1 MQLFEAATLD
11 RKSGEAKGS
20 AVRHSGAP
28 HFPFNNHFPF
38 VLPKGASS
46 YASAGPRKIAKKVV
60 PRMTGRPAPYTLLLP
75 PREAGTSAFRWLYA
89 ALRADILAGRLRPG
103 SRLPATRDLAAQYS
117 LSRGTVVSAFE
128 ELKSEGYLHGSAG
141 SGTYVSTVL
150 PEHLLQ
156 VASEAAQKTSARKPR
171 PRRLSDYGVRVRAF
185 SNLESRPTRAFRANL
200 PALDLFPT
208 KIWTRLAERRLRR
221 LSMPQL
227 LGCDTMGYL
236 PLRTAVADYLNRSR
250 GTQCEPEQVM
260 IVSGTQ
266 EALDLAGRLILN
278 PGDQVCVEEPGY
290 PGAAMAFEALGAKI
304 CPVPVDSEGM
314 ELPGP
319 RARKAKL
326 VYVTPG
332 HQFPACTTMSL
343 ARRLQ
348 LLEWARRSC
357 AFIFEDDY
365 DSEFR
370 YVGRPIP
377 ALQGLDR
384 QGSVIFSGSFSK
396 VLFPSLRL
404 GYLVLPPDLVEQFAA
419 AKSILNRHAPPFEQT
434 VLCDFIVEGH
444 FGRHLRRMREV
455 YAERLSAL
463 MESAGRRLEGLL
475 ELSTVEAGLQTVGW
489 LPPGID
495 SEEARQAAEVRKVEV
510 TPLRVYTRGPVQ
522 REGLQMGFAAV
533 NPQEIRRGVHQLA
546 LALEELAR
554 PHL

>member
-1 MQLFEAATLD
+1 MA
-11 RKSGEAKGS
+11 
-20 AVRHSGAP
+20 
-28 HFPFNNHFPF
+28 
-38 VLPKGASS
+38 
-46 YASAGPRKIAKKVV
+46 
-60 PRMTGRPAPYTLLLP
+60 GRPAPYTLLLP
-75 PREAGTSAFRWLYA
+75 PREASTPAFRWLYA
-89 ALRADILAGRLRPG
+89 ALRADILVGRLRPG
-103 SRLPATRDLAAQYS
+103 SRLPATRDLAAQYG

-141 SGTYVSTVL
+141 SGTYVSSVL

-156 VASEAAQKTSARKPR
+156 VMQKASPKLSARKPR
-171 PRRLSDYGVRVRAF
+171 PRQLSDYGERVQAF
-185 SNLESRPTRAFRANL
+185 PNLESRPTRAFRANL

-208 KIWTRLAERRLRR
+208 KIWTRIAERRLRH
-221 LSMPQL
+221 LSIPQL

-250 GTQCEPEQVM
+250 GAQCTPEQVM
-260 IVSGTQ
+260 ILSGTQ

-304 CPVPVDSEGM
+304 CPAPVDSEGM
-314 ELPGP
+314 ELPGLS
-319 RARKAKL
+319 ARRAKL

-332 HQFPACTTMSL
+332 HQFPVGTTMSL

-348 LLEWARRSC
+348 LLEWARRSG
-357 AFIFEDDY
+357 ALIFEDDY

-370 YVGRPIP
+370 YAGRPVP

-384 QGSVIFSGSFSK
+384 QGLVIFSGSFSK

-419 AKSILNRHAPPFEQT
+419 AKSVLNRHAPPFEQT

-455 YAERLSAL
+455 YAERLSVL
-463 MESAGRRLEGLL
+463 MESARRRLAGLL
-475 ELSTVEAGLQTVGW
+475 ELSSVEAGLQTVGW
-489 LPPGID
+489 LQPGID
-495 SEEARQAAEVRKVEV
+495 SRAARRAAEARKVEV
-510 TPLRVYTRGPVQ
+510 IPLRVYSRGPVQ

-533 NPQEIRRGVHQLA
+533 DVQEIRRGVQQLA
-546 LALEELAR
+546 IALEELAR
-554 PHL
+554 SHL

>member
-1 MQLFEAATLD
+1 
-11 RKSGEAKGS
+11 
-20 AVRHSGAP
+20 
-28 HFPFNNHFPF
+28 
-38 VLPKGASS
+38 
-46 YASAGPRKIAKKVV
+46 
-60 PRMTGRPAPYTLLLP
+60 MTGRPAPYNLLLP
-75 PREAGTSAFRWLYA
+75 PREAGAPAFRWLYS

-103 SRLPATRDLAAQYS
+103 SRLPATRDLAGQYG

-141 SGTYVSTVL
+141 SGTYVSSVL

-156 VASEAAQKTSARKPR
+156 VAPEASHILLDPKPR
-171 PRRLSDYGVRVRAF
+171 ARQLSDYAERVQLF
-185 SNLESRPTRAFRANL
+185 SNLESRTTRAFRANL

-208 KIWTRLAERRLRR
+208 KIWMRLAERRLRR
-221 LSMPQL
+221 LSLPQL

-236 PLRTAVADYLNRSR
+236 PLRSAVADYLNRSR
-250 GTQCEPEQVM
+250 GTQCKPEQVM

-278 PGDQVCVEEPGY
+278 PGDRVCVEEPGY
-290 PGAAMAFEALGAKI
+290 PGAAMAFAALGAKI
-304 CPVPVDSEGM
+304 IPVPVDSEGM

-319 RARKAKL
+319 RTRKAKL

-332 HQFPACTTMSL
+332 HQFPVCTTMSL

-370 YVGRPIP
+370 YAGRPIP

-396 VLFPSLRL
+396 VLFPALRL

-419 AKSILNRHAPPFEQT
+419 AKSILNRHTAPFEQT

-463 MESAGRRLEGLL
+463 MESARRRLGGLL
-475 ELSTVEAGLQTVGW
+475 ELSSVEAGLQTVGW
-489 LPPGID
+489 LPAGVD
-495 SEEARQAAEVRKVEV
+495 SEAARKAAEMRKVEV
-510 TPLRVYTRGPVQ
+510 IPLRSYARSPLQ

-546 LALEELAR
+546 LALEELTR
-554 PHL
+554 THL

>member
-1 MQLFEAATLD
+1 MA
-11 RKSGEAKGS
+11 
-20 AVRHSGAP
+20 
-28 HFPFNNHFPF
+28 
-38 VLPKGASS
+38 
-46 YASAGPRKIAKKVV
+46 
-60 PRMTGRPAPYTLLLP
+60 GRPAPYTLVLL
-75 PREAGTSAFRWLYA
+75 PREAGTAAFRWLYA
-89 ALRADILAGRLRPG
+89 ALRAEILTGRLRPG
-103 SRLPATRDLAAQYS
+103 SRLPSTRDLAAQYG

-156 VASEAAQKTSARKPR
+156 VAPQASPKFSAGKTR
-171 PRRLSDYGVRVRAF
+171 PRQLSDYGVRVQSF
-185 SNLESRPTRAFRANL
+185 PNLESRPTRAFRANL

-221 LSMPQL
+221 LSLPQL

-250 GTQCEPEQVM
+250 GTQCKPEQVM

-290 PGAAMAFEALGAKI
+290 PGAAMAFEALGTKI
-304 CPVPVDSEGM
+304 LPVPVDGEGM
-314 ELPGP
+314 ELP
-319 RARKAKL
+319 RVRKAKL

-332 HQFPACTTMSL
+332 HQFPVGTTMSL

-348 LLEWARRSC
+348 LLEWARRSG
-357 AFIFEDDY
+357 ALIFEDDY

-370 YVGRPIP
+370 YSGRPIP

-384 QGSVIFSGSFSK
+384 QGLDRQGLVLFCGSFSK

-404 GYLVLPPDLVEQFAA
+404 GYLVLPHDLVEYFAA
-419 AKSILNRHAPPFEQT
+419 AKSVLNRHAAPFEQT

-455 YAERLSAL
+455 YAERLSTL
-463 MESAGRRLEGLL
+463 MESARRNLAGLL
-475 ELSTVEAGLQTVGW
+475 ELSSVEAGLQTVGW
-489 LPPGID
+489 LPQGVD
-495 SEEARQAAEVRKVEV
+495 GKAARQAAEARKGEV
-510 TPLRVYTRGPVQ
+510 IPLRVYSRGPLQ

-546 LALEELAR
+546 LALEELTR
-554 PHL
+554 

>member
-1 MQLFEAATLD
+1 
-11 RKSGEAKGS
+11 
-20 AVRHSGAP
+20 
-28 HFPFNNHFPF
+28 
-38 VLPKGASS
+38 
-46 YASAGPRKIAKKVV
+46 
-60 PRMTGRPAPYTLLLP
+60 MTGRAAPYTLLLP

-103 SRLPATRDLAAQYS
+103 SRLPATRDLAHQYE
-117 LSRGTVVSAFE
+117 LSRGTVVSAFD

-141 SGTYVSTVL
+141 SGTYVSSVL

-156 VASEAAQKTSARKPR
+156 VASEATQKTSARKPR
-171 PRRLSDYGVRVRAF
+171 PRRLSDYGVRVQSF
-185 SNLESRPTRAFRANL
+185 PNLESRPTRAFRANL

-221 LSMPQL
+221 LSIPQL
-227 LGCDTMGYL
+227 LGCDTMGYP
-236 PLRTAVADYLNRSR
+236 PLRTAVADYLNQSR
-250 GTQCEPEQVM
+250 GTQCRPEQVM

-290 PGAAMAFEALGAKI
+290 PGAAMTFEALGAKI
-304 CPVPVDSEGM
+304 SPVPVDGEGM

-332 HQFPACTTMSL
+332 HQFPVCTTMSL
-343 ARRLQ
+343 PRRLQ
-348 LLEWARRSC
+348 LLEWARHSR

-370 YVGRPIP
+370 YAGRPIP
-377 ALQGLDR
+377 ALLGLDR

-404 GYLVLPPDLVEQFAA
+404 GYLVLPSDLVEQFAA

-455 YAERLSAL
+455 YAERLAAL
-463 MESAGRRLEGLL
+463 IESARGRLGGLL
-475 ELSTVEAGLQTVGW
+475 ELSSVEAGLQTVGW

-495 SEEARQAAEVRKVEV
+495 SEAARQAAEARRVEV
-510 TPLRVYTRGPVQ
+510 TPLRIYSRGPIQ

-546 LALEELAR
+546 LALEELTR

>member
-1 MQLFEAATLD
+1 
-11 RKSGEAKGS
+11 
-20 AVRHSGAP
+20 
-28 HFPFNNHFPF
+28 
-38 VLPKGASS
+38 
-46 YASAGPRKIAKKVV
+46 
-60 PRMTGRPAPYTLLLP
+60 
-75 PREAGTSAFRWLYA
+75 
-89 ALRADILAGRLRPG
+89 
-103 SRLPATRDLAAQYS
+103 
-117 LSRGTVVSAFE
+117 VSAFE
-128 ELKSEGYLHGSAG
+128 ELKAEGYLHGSAG
-141 SGTYVSTVL
+141 SGTYVSGVL

-156 VASEAAQKTSARKPR
+156 VAPEAGEKFSTPKPR
-171 PRRLSDYGVRVRAF
+171 PRRLSNYGERVQSF

-236 PLRTAVADYLNRSR
+236 PLRTALADYLNRSR
-250 GTQCEPEQVM
+250 GTQCMPEQVM

-266 EALDLAGRLILN
+266 EALDLAARMVLN

-314 ELPGP
+314 ELPGT
-319 RARKAKL
+319 RTRKAKL

-332 HQFPACTTMSL
+332 HQFPVCTTMSL

-348 LLEWARRSC
+348 LLEWARRSN

-370 YVGRPIP
+370 YAGRPIP

-396 VLFPSLRL
+396 VLFPALRL
-404 GYLVLPPDLVEQFAA
+404 GYLVLPADLVEQFAA

-455 YAERLSAL
+455 YAERLSVL
-463 MESAGRRLEGLL
+463 MESARRKLGGLL
-475 ELSTVEAGLQTVGW
+475 ELSSVEAGLQTVGW
-489 LPPGID
+489 LAPGID
-495 SEEARQAAEVRKVEV
+495 GEAARQAAQARKVEV
-510 TPLRVYTRGPVQ
+510 TPLRVYSRGPLR
-522 REGLQMGFAAV
+522 REGLQMGFAAI
-533 NPQEIRRGVHQLA
+533 NPQEIRRGVHQLG
-546 LALEELAR
+546 LALEELTR
-554 PHL
+554 LHL